1 MNSCVN
7 CVYNLYADDLET
19 YTSALDS
26 AHTALLSANIPKTE
40 WPQAVQRLDQ
50 KVGGKEGVKKEEE
63 GRMKEGMDPVMMAF
77 LEMEKKIKKKQ
88 LAKGSGI

>member
-1 MNSCVN
+1 
-7 CVYNLYADDLET
+7 
-19 YTSALDS
+19 
-26 AHTALLSANIPKTE
+26 
-40 WPQAVQRLDQ
+40 
-50 KVGGKEGVKKEEE
+50 VKKEEE